1 MFCSGKYVG
10 FQDVIETITTPP
22 QGGDAADLP
31 TNLGAFMDGGKP
43 IFFMFTAASLA
54 TVGYQSDPKIWW
66 FGYLNEFMLF
76 YYLWTLYQMLLMLT
90 HYTKAFAMRSFSWG
104 LQNPILDEALWLG
117 FHEADPINCEPSC
130 SWGLGFGACASTSQ
144 KGVQENNQNDIWI
157 AVENADMLAPK
168 LWKRHR
174 I

>member
-1 MFCSGKYVG
+1 MFFFGEVCWFSRCHWNYYHS
-10 FQDVIETITTPP
+10 P
-22 QGGDAADLP
+22 
-31 TNLGAFMDGGKP
+31 LGWRCCWSSYKP
-43 IFFMFTAASLA
+43 WGIHGWWKTIFFMFTAASLA

-144 KGVQENNQNDIWI
+144 KGVQENNQTIFG
-157 AVENADMLAPK
+157 
-168 LWKRHR
+168 
-174 I
+174 